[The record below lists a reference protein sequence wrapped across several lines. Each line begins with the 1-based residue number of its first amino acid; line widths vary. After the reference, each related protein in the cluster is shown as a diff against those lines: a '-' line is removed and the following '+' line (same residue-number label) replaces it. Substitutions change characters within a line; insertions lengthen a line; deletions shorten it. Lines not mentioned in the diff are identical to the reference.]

1 MKQLNDSVCLH
12 MYMRV
17 CASVPSRLLTLAS
30 LWARVA
36 AFQKE
41 ERYLIILCSPTQV
54 IQMIWTLS
62 IGADGH
68 YRAYICNLLPF
79 KCILEKRQSRLLN
92 IHPGGQTATVMNT
105 TLSEN
110 YSVLYPAVVED
121 EKGSG
126 RHVDRHTHAHTHT
139 TTESEQRRRAEE
151 SKHAFQDPINL

>member
-1 MKQLNDSVCLH
+1 MKQLNDSVCICICA
-12 MYMRV
+12 

-126 RHVDRHTHAHTHT
+126 RHVDRHTLARTHT
-139 TTESEQRRRAEE
+139 QPESEKRRRAEE